1 MPTYKSQPK
10 SSKLLKRETV
20 IIVGLMLCQGKPLD
34 KACTLLD
41 LLMPPEKYPTASKI
55 ALNNPNF
62 DIIICQMI
70 EFALI
75 YAELFSYEISPQSSQ
90 YEIATN
96 DRIKIRAARAM
107 LVSEIKHDDKIG
119 FLHSLFKDD
128 VEVTF
133 D

>member
-1 MPTYKSQPK
+1 
-10 SSKLLKRETV
+10 
-20 IIVGLMLCQGKPLD
+20 MLCQGKPLD

-41 LLMPPEKYPTASKI
+41 LLMPPERYPYATKI

-62 DIIICQMI
+62 DDIICSMI

-75 YAELFSYEISPQSSQ
+75 YAELFKYEISPSSSQ
-90 YEIATN
+90 YESAVN
-96 DRIKIRAARAM
+96 DRKKLRAIKAM
-107 LVSEIKHDDKIG
+107 LVSEIKDNNKIG

-128 VEVTF
+128 VELSF